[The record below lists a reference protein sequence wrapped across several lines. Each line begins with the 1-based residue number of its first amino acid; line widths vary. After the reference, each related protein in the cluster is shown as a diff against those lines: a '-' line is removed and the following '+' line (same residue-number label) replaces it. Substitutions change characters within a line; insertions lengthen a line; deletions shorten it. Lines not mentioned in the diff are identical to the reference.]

1 MYKTIFFDIGGVLL
15 NIYPDRTT
23 DYLSSIT
30 NLTSQQ
36 IIDSF
41 PEEVHHRYEKG
52 EISDDDFFDAIQNS
66 LPNSNRL
73 TNDEFWKAWSMMVG
87 EKTKVVDVMERL
99 TKDYSIWLLSNTN
112 PYHIIKEK
120 RTKIFNKIHGAV
132 YSYDV
137 GYRKPE
143 IEIYKTALDITN
155 TRPEDAL
162 FIDDLEENILAAR
175 SINID
180 AIHYVSYEN
189 LIENLADRHLL

>member
-41 PEEVHHRYEKG
+41 PEEDHHKYERG
-52 EISDDDFFDAIQNS
+52 EISDDDFFAAIRNSLQNS
-66 LPNSNRL
+66 NGL
-73 TNDEFWKAWSMMVG
+73 TKNKFWKAWSMMVG
-87 EKTKVVDVMERL
+87 EKTEVVDVMERF
-99 TKDYSIWLLSNTN
+99 TDNYSVWLLSNTN
-112 PYHIIKEK
+112 PYHIIKEN
-120 RTKIFNKIHGAV
+120 RTNVFNKIHGAV

-143 IEIYKTALDITN
+143 IEIYETALNMTN
-155 TRPEDAL
+155 TQPENAL

-180 AIHYVSYEN
+180 AVHYTSYEN
-189 LIENLADRHLL
+189 LLENLTDRHLL